1 VKYPSGLVHPGPYHR
16 RVMIIAKPRVLD
28 AEERPVSLC
37 ARARL
42 TAATLGVALA
52 GSATVAVASVRGGPA
67 QQFATIAIAAFLVT
81 GWVVF
86 RRLNPRGSAAFS
98 AYPARMSAAG
108 LAIAAGDLLLAGR
121 GTPDAGLAACGLLAI
136 GSITG
141 LALARRSPRVL
152 LVGDRLFRAHATR
165 VASRSGRFVV
175 GWLDSSE
182 ASTGILL
189 EALLTNQDGP
199 ATNFEEIVVQD
210 DGFFQRVYEI
220 SPELRSRAGRVLL
233 VRVPPVGGAGIRHP
247 GAWERL
253 YEPPINGAGWAI
265 KRAIDLLFAPLV
277 LVAVMPILIVA
288 CIAIVIESNGSA
300 IFRQERIGRD
310 GRPFTMWKLRSMARN
325 HSDAEHRAF
334 VAAQIAGASRAR
346 RPLQKLSDDRRV
358 TRVGRLLRKLSI
370 DELPQLWNVFRG
382 DMTLVG
388 PRPPLPHEVELYAPE
403 HYQRLRVTP
412 GITGL
417 WQVSGRSQ
425 LAFQEMVRLDVLYWV
440 NWSLLRDFA
449 ILLRTPLVV
458 VTGKGA
464 V

>member
-1 VKYPSGLVHPGPYHR
+1 
-16 RVMIIAKPRVLD
+16 MIIANQRALD
-28 AEERPVSLC
+28 VDGRPVSLF
-37 ARARL
+37 ALARL
-42 TAATLGVALA
+42 TAATLGVALI
-52 GSATVAVASVRGGPA
+52 GSATVAVATADDGPA
-67 QQFATIAIAAFLVT
+67 RLLAIIAIAAFLVSA
-81 GWVVF
+81 WVVF
-86 RRLNPRGSAAFS
+86 RRLNPGGSAAFS
-98 AYPARMSAAG
+98 AYPARTTAAG
-108 LAIAAGDLLLAGR
+108 LVIGASDVLLAGWGR
-121 GTPDAGLAACGLLAI
+121 TGASLAAFGLLAI

-141 LALARRSPRVL
+141 LALVRRCPRVL
-152 LVGDRLFRAHATR
+152 LVGDRVFRAHATR

-175 GWLDSSE
+175 GCLDSNQ
-182 ASTGILL
+182 ANMGIVL
-189 EALLTNQDGP
+189 EALLTNPGSP

-210 DGFFQRVYEI
+210 DGSFERVYQI

-233 VRVPPVGGAGIRHP
+233 VRVPPVGGAGVRQP

-253 YEPPINGAGWAI
+253 YEPPINVAGRAI
-265 KRAIDLLFAPLV
+265 KRAIDLMVAPL
-277 LVAVMPILIVA
+277 LLMAVMPILAAASV
-288 CIAIVIESNGSA
+288 AIVIESSGSA
-300 IFRQERIGRD
+300 LFRQERIGRD

-325 HSDAEHRAF
+325 NSDKEHRAF
-334 VAAQIAGASRAR
+334 VAAQIAGGSRER

-370 DELPQLWNVFRG
+370 DELPQLWNVLRG

-403 HYQRLRVTP
+403 DFQRLRVTP

-425 LAFQEMVRLDVLYWV
+425 LTFQEMVRLDVQYWV
-440 NWSLLRDFA
+440 NWSLFRDFL

-458 VTGKGA
+458 IAGKGA

>member
-1 VKYPSGLVHPGPYHR
+1 
-16 RVMIIAKPRVLD
+16 MIIARQRELD
-28 AEERPVSLC
+28 GEARSVSLC

-52 GSATVAVASVRGGPA
+52 GSATVAVATATGGPG
-67 QQFATIAIAAFLVT
+67 QLLATIAIAAFVVSA
-81 GWVVF
+81 WVVF

-108 LAIAAGDLLLAGR
+108 LAIAASDLWLAGR
-121 GTPDAGLAACGLLAI
+121 GSAGAGLAACGLLAI

-152 LVGDRLFRAHATR
+152 VVGDRLFRAHATR

-175 GWLDSSE
+175 GSLDSSQ
-182 ASTGILL
+182 ASMGIVL
-189 EALLTNQDGP
+189 EALLTAKDGP
-199 ATNFEEIVVQD
+199 ATTFEEIVVQD
-210 DGFFQRVYEI
+210 GGFFERVYEI

-253 YEPPINGAGWAI
+253 YEPPINVAGRTI
-265 KRAIDLLFAPLV
+265 KRAIDLLLAPLV
-277 LVAVMPILIVA
+277 LVAVMPILVVA
-288 CIAIVIESNGSA
+288 SIAIVIESSGSA
-300 IFRQERIGRD
+300 LFRQERIGRD

-325 HSDAEHRAF
+325 NSDAEHRAF
-334 VAAQIAGASRAR
+334 VAAQIAGASRER

-358 TRVGRLLRKLSI
+358 TRIGRLLRKLSI

-388 PRPPLPHEVELYAPE
+388 PRPPLPHEVELYEPE
-403 HYQRLRVTP
+403 HFQRLRVTP
-412 GITGL
+412 GLTGL

-425 LAFQEMVRLDVLYWV
+425 LTFQEMVRLDVLYWV
-440 NWSLLRDFA
+440 NWSLLRDLL

-458 VTGKGA
+458 VMGRGA